1 MLICV
6 SNINVITLREK
17 YLCLIEVFDIAHCW
31 PGTSVPVRPVWHT
44 GAQNWTLYYK
54 YIYQMSFIFQHIRL
68 KFGII
73 IAMGL
78 PNNIYQCQLGLMSEN
93 KMAAI

>member
-6 SNINVITLREK
+6 PNIKVITLREK
-17 YLCLIEVFDIAHCW
+17 YLFQLEMFNIAHSW

-54 YIYQMSFIFQHIRL
+54 YIYIKFRL
-68 KFGII
+68 FF
-73 IAMGL
+73 
-78 PNNIYQCQLGLMSEN
+78 NISC
-93 KMAAI
+93 